1 MKRLP
6 ILSSDE
12 VIKVLKKA
20 GFSYAPKRG
29 KESHVALYRQDES
42 GHKRLVIVPK
52 RKELP
57 RGTLAAIIEQ
67 SGLSREEFLNL
78 LG

>member
-20 GFSYAPKRG
+20 RFSYAPKRG
-29 KESHVALYRQDES
+29 KGAMSLYTGGMNPATSDW
-42 GHKRLVIVPK
+42 
-52 RKELP
+52 
-57 RGTLAAIIEQ
+57 
-67 SGLSREEFLNL
+67 
-78 LG
+78 

>member
-42 GHKRLVIVPK
+42 GYKRQ
-52 RKELP
+52 ELP
-57 RGTLAAIIEQ
+57 RGTLAAIIERIK
-67 SGLSREEFLNL
+67 GLRVRSDP
-78 LG
+78 GDK